1 MEDYLGGHEKCGIKV
16 GDRVKIMRAAE
27 SFMGGWNLLWT
38 NDMDGFIGMRGVV
51 MGDCGTDGFS
61 VIVDGNKNVGSWNF
75 PYFVL
80 EKVTR
85 TEPVPSP
92 IDHTS
97 KYTLKDS
104 GERETFESGM
114 VRDTRVGKGR
124 FDLISPIALRRLALI
139 YEAGAI
145 KYDPRNWEKGAPISR
160 FIDSA
165 LRHINQFKEGKRDE
179 DHIAQACW
187 NLFCVLHFDEARP
200 DLNDL
205 PVYDI

>member
-1 MEDYLGGHEKCGIKV
+1 MEDYLSGHKKCGIEV
-16 GDRVKIMRAAE
+16 GDLVRITRKAE
-27 SFMGGWNLLWT
+27 SGEGGWGNFWVGFLDDIVGKYGT
-38 NDMDGFIGMRGVV
+38 VRSDDGVK
-51 MGDCGTDGFS
+51 GFD
-61 VIVDGNKNVGSWNF
+61 VCTELGSFDF
-75 PYFVL
+75 PYFIL
-80 EKVTR
+80 EKITGA
-85 TEPVPSP
+85 EPVPSP
-92 IDHTS
+92 SDHAS

-145 KYDPRNWEKGAPISR
+145 KYDSRNWEKGAPISR